1 MGDKWIETPK
11 SVSITGMLNYECSS
25 LRNGHCTNRMLEF
38 REGNIKYILNVKYTL
53 ELELVP
59 F

>member
-1 MGDKWIETPK
+1 MNQDFQECFYHRNA
-11 SVSITGMLNYECSS
+11 NYECSS
-25 LRNGHCTNRMLEF
+25 LRNAHCTNRMLEY
-38 REGNIKYILNVKYTL
+38 REGNIKYILNVKDTL